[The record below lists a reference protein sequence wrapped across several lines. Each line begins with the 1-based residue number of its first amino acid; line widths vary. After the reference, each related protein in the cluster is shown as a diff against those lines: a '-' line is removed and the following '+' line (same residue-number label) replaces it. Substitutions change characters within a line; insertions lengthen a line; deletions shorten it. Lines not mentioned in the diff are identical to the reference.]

1 MVVGWLPDRLD
12 DYADRYLQGGGDG
25 RRCGEQRF
33 RPRRWRYR
41 RVQHPDLPGSSI
53 PGSGVGF
60 LRQHLA
66 RTVRAQGRHADA
78 HRPWRRRQP
87 RACHAGAGVLPR
99 VAGLRSAGAIR
110 ALPARRA
117 QLRRIQPSN
126 RPDGADRR
134 LDEEAYLDRSSGLNR
149 RNLTMPLNAGI
160 FVKPTPDVGRNL
172 QIVQELDEAGVDTVW
187 QTNNVLWPDAMSFYA
202 AAAATTERIRLGTSI
217 MQIYPR
223 HPAALVSQAQV
234 IESLAPGRLRLGVG
248 TSHRPRMEKN
258 LGIKMGN
265 KPLTYLRE
273 YVAVLRGL
281 LWDGEIDLHGEFFN
295 VMEAYPEGTVTPP
308 KTEIS
313 ISALSPKSYRMAGE
327 IADAAIS

>member
-1 MVVGWLPDRLD
+1 
-12 DYADRYLQGGGDG
+12 
-25 RRCGEQRF
+25 
-33 RPRRWRYR
+33 
-41 RVQHPDLPGSSI
+41 
-53 PGSGVGF
+53 
-60 LRQHLA
+60 
-66 RTVRAQGRHADA
+66 
-78 HRPWRRRQP
+78 
-87 RACHAGAGVLPR
+87 
-99 VAGLRSAGAIR
+99 
-110 ALPARRA
+110 
-117 QLRRIQPSN
+117 
-126 RPDGADRR
+126 
-134 LDEEAYLDRSSGLNR
+134 
-149 RNLTMPLNAGI
+149 MPLNAGI

-327 IADAAIS
+327 IADAAISWMAPIRYLVETGLTNLREGADAAGRETPPLIAHVPVAFTTDRSRAREAASVDLAYYGALPFYQQMFEKAGLPRTDNGRTPAEVLDEVIVSGTPDEIRQRLEATLAEGIGEVLLHPLIVDDADSERRELVSLITG